1 MGYQSLVMDGLTAEF
16 MMGWNWCR
24 LSPDRLMGLFSG
36 VWDLLEEEAKVVVSA
51 VMSEEAV
58 TKEEG

>member
-1 MGYQSLVMDGLTAEF
+1 MEGLTAEF